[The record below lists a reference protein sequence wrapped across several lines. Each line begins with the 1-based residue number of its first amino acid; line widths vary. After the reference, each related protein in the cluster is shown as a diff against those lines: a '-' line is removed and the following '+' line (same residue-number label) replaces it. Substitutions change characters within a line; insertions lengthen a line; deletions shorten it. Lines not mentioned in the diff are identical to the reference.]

1 MNKLTST
8 FSVNKERI
16 TNNCPLTSSLLL
28 ISGRWKLIII
38 WQLKDG
44 TLRFGDLQKAIP
56 HTSKKMLTQ
65 QLRELE
71 TDGLVMRK
79 VYPEV
84 PPRVEYTLTELG
96 VSLMP
101 ILHSLF
107 NWGTENR
114 IVDHIKN
121 IDNQKSLPNMTI

>member
-1 MNKLTST
+1 MNKLSST

-71 TDGLVMRK
+71 TDGLLKRK

-84 PPRVEYTLTELG
+84 PPRVEYTLTELAS
-96 VSLMP
+96 SLIP
-101 ILHSLF
+101 ILKSLL
-107 NWGTENR
+107 NWGIDHNIIEHVKR
-114 IVDHIKN
+114 VDSFG
-121 IDNQKSLPNMTI
+121 QGRM

>member
-44 TLRFGDLQKAIP
+44 TLRFSDLQKAIP

-65 QLRELE
+65 QLKELE
-71 TDGLVMRK
+71 NDGLVSRK

-84 PPRVEYTLTELG
+84 PPRVEYTLTDLAS
-96 VSLMP
+96 SLMP
-101 ILHSLF
+101 ILESLL
-107 NWGTENR
+107 NWG
-114 IVDHIKN
+114 VDHN
-121 IDNQKSLPNMTI
+121 IIEHVKKGDSQNSL

>member
-65 QLRELE
+65 QLKELE
-71 TDGLVMRK
+71 NDGLVSRK
-79 VYPEV
+79 IYPEV

-101 ILHSLF
+101 ILHSLL
-107 NWGTENR
+107 NWGM
-114 IVDHIKN
+114 DHN
-121 IDNQKSLPNMTI
+121 IIEHVKKMDKQNSF

>member
-65 QLRELE
+65 QLKELE
-71 TDGLVMRK
+71 NDGLVSRK

-84 PPRVEYTLTELG
+84 PPRVEYTLTSLAS
-96 VSLMP
+96 SLMP
-101 ILHSLF
+101 ILESLL
-107 NWGTENR
+107 NWG
-114 IVDHIKN
+114 VDHNIIEHVKKN
-121 IDNQKSLPNMTI
+121 RPPELFA

>member
-28 ISGRWKLIII
+28 ISGRWKLMII

-65 QLRELE
+65 QLKELE
-71 TDGLVMRK
+71 NDGLVSRK

-84 PPRVEYTLTELG
+84 PPRVEYTLTDLAS
-96 VSLMP
+96 SLMP
-101 ILHSLF
+101 ILNSLL
-107 NWGTENR
+107 NWGMDHN
-114 IVDHIKN
+114 IIDHVKKVDSKN
-121 IDNQKSLPNMTI
+121 AVQGN

>member
-1 MNKLTST
+1 MNKLNST

-65 QLRELE
+65 QLKELE
-71 TDGLVMRK
+71 TDGLVNRK

-84 PPRVEYTLTELG
+84 PPKVEYTLTDLAL
-96 VSLMP
+96 SLMP
-101 ILHSLF
+101 ILQSLL
-107 NWGTENR
+107 NWGTDHNIIDHVKR
-114 IVDHIKN
+114 VDS
-121 IDNQKSLPNMTI
+121 QLQ

>member
-65 QLRELE
+65 QLKELE
-71 TDGLVMRK
+71 NDGLVSRK

-84 PPRVEYTLTELG
+84 PPRVEYTLTDLAS
-96 VSLMP
+96 SLMP
-101 ILHSLF
+101 ILNSLL
-107 NWGTENR
+107 NWGMDHN
-114 IVDHIKN
+114 IIDHVKKVDSQN
-121 IDNQKSLPNMTI
+121 SLQGN